1 MKVRNLL
8 TMCGVA
14 AALMLSVSTIF
25 AQPGGGGGFGGG
37 GAAGGGGGGGG
48 GGFGGGGGGFG
59 GGGQGGFGG
68 GGQGGFGGGGQGGF
82 GGGGNGG
89 GFNMQQ
95 MQMQRYQQ
103 ALDITND
110 DEWAAI
116 QPLIQK
122 VIDARTAL
130 GNNNNA
136 FGGGGG
142 RGGRG
147 GRGGGGGGAAVVANP
162 ERDALQQA
170 VDADAP
176 ASQIK
181 DLLAKY
187 QNSQKTK
194 QAKLVAAESD
204 LRKVLT
210 VTQEAAATL
219 VGLLD

>member
-1 MKVRNLL
+1 
-8 TMCGVA
+8 
-14 AALMLSVSTIF
+14 
-25 AQPGGGGGFGGG
+25 
-37 GAAGGGGGGGG
+37 
-48 GGFGGGGGGFG
+48 
-59 GGGQGGFGG
+59 
-68 GGQGGFGGGGQGGF
+68 
-82 GGGGNGG
+82 
-89 GFNMQQ
+89 MQQ
-95 MQMQRYQQ
+95 MQLQRYQQ

-122 VIDARTAL
+122 VMDARTAL
-130 GNNNNA
+130 GNNNG

-187 QNSQKTK
+187 QNSQKVK
-194 QAKLVAAESD
+194 QAKLLAAESD

>member
-14 AALMLSVSTIF
+14 AALLLGASTIF
-25 AQPGGGGGFGGG
+25 AQPGGGGGGGRGGGGGGFGGG
-37 GAAGGGGGGGG
+37 GGGFGGGG

-59 GGGQGGFGG
+59 GGGQGG
-68 GGQGGFGGGGQGGF
+68 GGFGGGGQGGGGF
-82 GGGGNGG
+82 GGGGN
-89 GFNMQQ
+89 FNMQQ

-103 ALDITND
+103 DLNITND

-130 GNNNNA
+130 GNNNG
-136 FGGGGG
+136 FGGGG

-187 QNSQKTK
+187 QNSQKIK
-194 QAKLVAAESD
+194 QGKLVAAETD

-219 VGLLD
+219 SGLLD

>member
-14 AALMLSVSTIF
+14 AALLLGASTIF

-37 GAAGGGGGGGG
+37 GPGGGG

-59 GGGQGGFGG
+59 GGGGGFGGGGPGGGGGGFGG
-68 GGQGGFGGGGQGGF
+68 GGQGGGGF
-82 GGGGNGG
+82 GGGGGN
-89 GFNMQQ
+89 FNMQQ
-95 MQMQRYQQ
+95 MQMQQYQM
-103 ALDITND
+103 ALNITND

-130 GNNNNA
+130 GNNNR
-136 FGGGGG
+136 FGGGG

-147 GRGGGGGGAAVVANP
+147 GRGGGGGAAVVANP

-170 VDADAP
+170 VDAEAP

-187 QNSQKTK
+187 QNSQKIK
-194 QAKLVAAESD
+194 QGKLVAAETD

-219 VGLLD
+219 SGLLD